1 MVFQAQQEDLVD
13 AGDTGEVGFSLG
25 GLLGGGMLSNSQPVV
40 NDAEQTRR
48 SEFYGWY
55 ITSPG
60 VISAVDQLHL
70 ITDVVD
76 GYPMAQRPQ
85 RPASMIA
92 IPSTTSCDLRPLG
105 DSEVL
110 ANVVIGEASV
120 DSDLHVYS
128 DTVMAADT
136 AYWIGQTLLK
146 SNFIS
151 DSDIVKDH
159 PMPIAD
165 VIITDT
171 SGPIY
176 LLLQHQ
182 FGSVLWNIHLA
193 PGVELAHV
201 AMVARGP
208 RAFSAPSGAYEVQAL
223 EPGGACAPGAARK
236 PAKHWEMLT
245 LDIGSSRD
253 NYSDRANA
261 DFAAYDAW
269 FRRTFGQGSEDN
281 VVGAANVS
289 HVLIG
294 PAPRT
299 PETRVPYRPISGAEV
314 LVTGTDHIIALPK
327 KQRVAKMMGIQ
338 RALAA
343 KAAGGNLAMLFPE
356 PMMRSQP

>member
-1 MVFQAQQEDLVD
+1 
-13 AGDTGEVGFSLG
+13 
-25 GLLGGGMLSNSQPVV
+25 
-40 NDAEQTRR
+40 
-48 SEFYGWY
+48 
-55 ITSPG
+55 
-60 VISAVDQLHL
+60 
-70 ITDVVD
+70 
-76 GYPMAQRPQ
+76 
-85 RPASMIA
+85 
-92 IPSTTSCDLRPLG
+92 
-105 DSEVL
+105 
-110 ANVVIGEASV
+110 
-120 DSDLHVYS
+120 
-128 DTVMAADT
+128 
-136 AYWIGQTLLK
+136 
-146 SNFIS
+146 
-151 DSDIVKDH
+151 
-159 PMPIAD
+159 
-165 VIITDT
+165 
-171 SGPIY
+171 
-176 LLLQHQ
+176 
-182 FGSVLWNIHLA
+182 
-193 PGVELAHV
+193 
-201 AMVARGP
+201 
-208 RAFSAPSGAYEVQAL
+208 
-223 EPGGACAPGAARK
+223 
-236 PAKHWEMLT
+236 MLT